1 MSDSTSSVYVIGH
14 VNPDTDSI
22 AAALGY
28 AWLLKQRDGLS
39 TIAARAGAVNPQTG
53 WVLKHLQVDPPVL
66 LTDASPRFESV
77 MRRIDTTTPEKP
89 LREAWLIANRTGGIA
104 PVLNPDRSPFGLI
117 TGRSLF
123 SFLSR
128 QVGPNPQVNNIK
140 VTDILDLPCSEAA
153 DRNVS
158 QFQAAT
164 RIRDVINRVLRAEGD
179 EFWVLDDDHKYAG
192 ICRQKDLL
200 EPPRLK
206 IVLVDHNEAQ
216 QSVASLDEAELIE
229 ILDHHRLGNPPT
241 HTPIRF
247 TVDTVG
253 STSTLISELTEE
265 AGLSLPPEL
274 AGVLMA
280 GLLSDTLILTSPTT
294 TSRDKKAAERL
305 SRWAFIAGSI
315 LANETIESYGQKILA
330 ASAGLG
336 ARPAGELV
344 IQDMKIYSSER
355 TRFAISQIEVNDMY
369 EIGENV
375 HVLEDALKSLKIKES
390 LDFAMLMVTDVVQS
404 SSRIILVDP
413 PGELGDLPYNPL
425 PDGTY
430 LAEGVVSRKKQLLP
444 VVLGLLEN

>member
-1 MSDSTSSVYVIGH
+1 VSDPTTNVYVTGH
-14 VNPDTDSI
+14 LNPDTDSI

-28 AWLLKQRDGLS
+28 AWLLKERDGLN
-39 TIAARAGAVNPQTG
+39 TIAARAGAVNPQTA
-53 WVLKHLQVDPPVL
+53 WVLKYLQVDPPLL

-77 MRRIDTTTPEKP
+77 MRRMDTTTPDKP

-104 PVLNPDRSPFGLI
+104 PVLNPDRSPYGLI

-123 SFLSR
+123 GFLSR
-128 QVGPNPQVNNIK
+128 QVGPNPQMNDLK

-158 QFQAAT
+158 QFQAST
-164 RIRDVINRVLRAEGD
+164 RIRDVINRVLRTEGD
-179 EFWVLDDDHKYAG
+179 EFWVLDDDQKYAG

-200 EPPRLK
+200 EPPRLR

-216 QSVASLDEAELIE
+216 QSVASLDEAELVE

-247 TVDTVG
+247 TVDIVG

-265 AGLSLPPEL
+265 AGLSLPPKL

-280 GLLSDTLILTSPTT
+280 GLLSDTLILSSPTT
-294 TSRDKKAAERL
+294 TVRDKKAAERL
-305 SRWAFIAGSI
+305 ARWAFIAGSI
-315 LANETIESYGQKILA
+315 LEGETIQSFGQKILS

-336 ARPAGELV
+336 SRPASEL
-344 IQDMKIYSSER
+344 IYQDMKTYSSEK

-375 HVLEDALKSLKIKES
+375 QVLEDALKSLKIKEG
-390 LDFAMLMVTDVVQS
+390 LDFAMLMVTDVVQIA
-404 SSRIILVDP
+404 SRIILVDP
-413 PGELGDLPYNPL
+413 PGELGDLPYSPL

>member
-1 MSDSTSSVYVIGH
+1 MSDPTTNVYVTGH

-28 AWLLKQRDGLS
+28 AWLLKERDGLN
-39 TIAARAGAVNPQTG
+39 TIAARAGAVNPQTA
-53 WVLKHLQVDPPVL
+53 WVLKYLQVDPPVL

-77 MRRIDTTTPEKP
+77 MRRMDTTTPDKP

-104 PVLNPDRSPFGLI
+104 PVLNPDRSPYGLI

-123 SFLSR
+123 GFLSR
-128 QVGPNPQVNNIK
+128 QVGPNPQMNDLK

-158 QFQAAT
+158 QFQAST
-164 RIRDVINRVLRAEGD
+164 RIRDVINRVLRTEGD
-179 EFWVLDDDHKYAG
+179 EFWVLDDDQKYAG

-200 EPPRLK
+200 EPPRLR

-247 TVDTVG
+247 TVDIVG

-265 AGLSLPPEL
+265 AGLSLPPKL

-280 GLLSDTLILTSPTT
+280 GLLSDTLILSSPTT
-294 TSRDKKAAERL
+294 TVRDKKAAERL
-305 SRWAFIAGSI
+305 ARWAFIAGSI
-315 LANETIESYGQKILA
+315 LEGETIQSFGQKILS

-336 ARPAGELV
+336 SRPASEL
-344 IQDMKIYSSER
+344 IFQDMKTYSSEK

-375 HVLEDALKSLKIKES
+375 QVLEDALKSLKIKEG

-404 SSRIILVDP
+404 ASRIILVDP
-413 PGELGDLPYNPL
+413 PGELGDLPYSPL